1 MTLGYR
7 AHPMKQQPGQKL
19 VVRRN
24 IIRQLTDLDLTKA
37 RGAGAVIA
45 FDSEPASC
53 VTKPAAPLNSMVCA
67 GG

>member
-1 MTLGYR
+1 
-7 AHPMKQQPGQKL
+7 MKQQPGQKL

-24 IIRQLTDLDLTKA
+24 IIRQLTDLDLTNA
-37 RGAGAVIA
+37 RGGGAAIP

-53 VTKPAAPLNSMVCA
+53 VTKPPLAPLNSTACA